1 MTPADHADKAPG
13 WHLKRE
19 IQLGHIITTVIVAFS
34 AYGYISTM
42 ERRIALL
49 EHQMSLQSSIDDRQD
64 REKREA
70 FEAVQRQLTR
80 LEDKLDRLIEV
91 KR

>member
-1 MTPADHADKAPG
+1 MNEPTG

-19 IQLGHIITTVIVAFS
+19 IQLGHIVTTVIVAFS
-34 AYGYISTM
+34 AYGYITTM
-42 ERRIALL
+42 EKRIALL
-49 EHQMSLQSSIDDRQD
+49 EQQAVIQSQTDERQD
-64 REKREA
+64 REKKEA